1 MLEFQLKNKRNS
13 IELGHAC

>member
-13 IELGHAC
+13 IELGHDY